1 MVAVNEVKP
10 AIVEAVAPNAIAV
23 LPTVKELLAN
33 LLLGI
38 AFVPISP
45 PLYVK
50 PEPLATLIKPV
61 TSELAGPVYVITP
74 VLLL

>member
-1 MVAVNEVKP
+1 MAVKEVNP
-10 AIVEAVAPNAIAV
+10 AIVDAVAPRAIEV
-23 LPTVKELLAN
+23 LPTVNELLAN

-50 PEPLATLIKPV
+50 PEPLATLISPV
-61 TSELAGPVYVITP
+61 TSELDGPVYVITP
-74 VLLL
+74 ELLF